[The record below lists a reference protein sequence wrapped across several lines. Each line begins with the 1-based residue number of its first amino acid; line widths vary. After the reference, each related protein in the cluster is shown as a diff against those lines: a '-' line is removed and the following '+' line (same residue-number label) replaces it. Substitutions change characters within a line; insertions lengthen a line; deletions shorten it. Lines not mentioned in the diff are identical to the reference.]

1 MRNYVLVSDISTM
14 SENSLPEYQ
23 GPMGKLNA
31 FLLIRQGFLL
41 HLATVNS
48 ALRVSKSFR
57 ERWGTQWFEVW
68 AKRIK
73 DECGMMLALFFVL
86 TIMNL
91 LIFPENFWVAEAI
104 AIFVPGMMSTLQLT
118 VDNLRPDARA
128 YCDPTTFA
136 GLSVKRKKLA
146 DGGYAWQFFNHYGFP
161 VGHGNGQKI
170 RQTLHERATVAAVP
184 VVCLPQNAD
193 IRCMYANERE
203 SLSAE
208 GNLMLWDYR

>member
-1 MRNYVLVSDISTM
+1 M
-14 SENSLPEYQ
+14 SEKLLPEYHDR
-23 GPMGKLNA
+23 MGKLNSL
-31 FLLIRQGFLL
+31 LLIRQGFLL

-57 ERWGTQWFEVW
+57 ERWGTQWVNVW
-68 AKRIK
+68 LKRIK

-91 LIFPENFWVAEAI
+91 LLFPENFWIAEI
-104 AIFVPGMMSTLQLT
+104 ITIFVPGMMSTLQLM
-118 VDNLRPDARA
+118 VDNLRPDVRT

-136 GLSVKRKKLA
+136 GLSVKRTKLD
-146 DGGYAWQFFNHYGFP
+146 DGNYAWQFFNHYGFP
-161 VGHGNGQKI
+161 VGHGNGQRI
-170 RQTLHERATVAAVP
+170 RQVLHDQAAATGIP
-184 VVCLPQNAD
+184 IVCLPQNAD
-193 IRCMYANERE
+193 IRHMYANERD